1 MNRFITSALLSAFTA
16 ASLASI
22 AHAQSTTSDPLGIN
36 AIEDTSIQRQRGS
49 LQGGTNSS
57 LGVLRDGFRNQD
69 TISGWSFDGG
79 DIILRD
85 KNKQ

>member
-1 MNRFITSALLSAFTA
+1 MNRFIISALLSALSA
-16 ASLASI
+16 ASLAGV

-69 TISGWSFDGG
+69 TFSGFSFDGS
-79 DIILRD
+79 DINVD
-85 KNKQ
+85 NKQ